1 MDAHEFSRVM
11 RLGLGRAIVHV
22 REHDVT
28 RYREL
33 TLDACLHCYAYDLPS
48 EGTRAA
54 YMLDLLA
61 FTPYKEFCRE
71 AVLESLP
78 ASGDDADALQRFRF
92 ATLLSLDGDARA
104 KRLMYEAYHPGPRH
118 GAGIGI
124 GFLQV
129 DGLAGFLFAARKLSA
144 LLAEDSRPDIGWLQ
158 YAAEERLGSDA
169 VQEALRRAAERD
181 PAIRRYRSA
190 ALASVGAVGRGLRPL
205 GLMSAGYRELAPH
218 ISSPRRPGA
227 ILTSWGREASEADLA
242 AAARGLLAAR
252 TAQEQYGHLLIFG
265 ERPFPLDLQP
275 LLDLVPVAEQEV
287 GLAAVQALAQVRDRR
302 VRDLAF
308 GLVAEQSPW
317 RGEAPKLLAENF
329 QAGDHLVGLGW
340 FEAETDDAQ
349 RHRQGLGLL
358 HLIERRP
365 DREGDSEILHALYER
380 GPCGY
385 CRGFAVSGL
394 LERKLLSA
402 ELRREC
408 AWDANTEVRELAA
421 GGGTAPS

>member
-1 MDAHEFSRVM
+1 MDTHEFGRVM
-11 RLGLGRAIVHV
+11 RLGLGRAIVHAQQ
-22 REHDVT
+22 HDVT

-33 TLDACLHCYAYDLPS
+33 ILDACLRCYAYDLPS

-54 YMLDLLA
+54 YMLDLLE
-61 FTPYKEFCRE
+61 FTPYKESCCE

-78 ASGDDADALQRFRF
+78 GSGDDADALQRFRF

-104 KRLMYEAYHPGPRH
+104 KRLMYEAYRPGPRH

-124 GFLQV
+124 GFMQV
-129 DGLAGFLFAARKLSA
+129 DGLAGFLFAARGLAA
-144 LLAEDSRPDIGWLQ
+144 LLAEDPQPDIGWLQ
-158 YAAEERLGSDA
+158 HAAEERLGSDA

-181 PAIRRYRSA
+181 PAIRRYHSA
-190 ALASVGAVGRGLRPL
+190 ALASVGTAGRGLRPP
-205 GLMSAGYRELAPH
+205 GVMTANYRELAPH
-218 ISSPRRPGA
+218 ISGLRRPGA

-242 AAARGLLAAR
+242 AAAHGLLAAR

-265 ERPFPLDLQP
+265 ERPCPLDLQP

-287 GLAAVQALAQVRDRR
+287 GFAAVQALAQVRDRR

-308 GLVAEQSPW
+308 RLAAEQSPW
-317 RGEAPKLLAENF
+317 RGEAPRLLAENF

-349 RHRQGLGLL
+349 RHRQKLGLL

-365 DREGDSEILHALYER
+365 DREGDAKILHALYER

-385 CRGFAVSGL
+385 CRGFVVSGL

-408 AWDANTEVRELAA
+408 AWDSNTEVRELTA
-421 GGGTAPS
+421 GDGTAPS

>member
-1 MDAHEFSRVM
+1 MNAHEFGRVM
-11 RLGLGRAIVHV
+11 RLGLGRAIVHA

-33 TLDACLHCYAYDLPS
+33 ILDACLHCYAYDLPS

-61 FTPYKEFCRE
+61 FTPYKELCSE

-78 ASGDDADALQRFRF
+78 GSGDDPDALQRFRF
-92 ATLLSLDGDARA
+92 AALLALDGDARA
-104 KRLMYEAYHPGPRH
+104 KRLMYGAYHPGPRH

-129 DGLAGFLFAARKLSA
+129 DGLAGFFFAARKLA
-144 LLAEDSRPDIGWLQ
+144 PLLAEDPQPDIGWIQ
-158 YAAEERLGSDA
+158 HVAEEQLGSDT
-169 VQEALRRAAERD
+169 VQDALRQAAQRD
-181 PAIRRYRSA
+181 PAIELYRLA
-190 ALASVGAVGRGLRPL
+190 ALGSGRTAGRGLYPP
-205 GLMSAGYRELAPH
+205 GVMSAGYRELAPH
-218 ISSPRRPGA
+218 ISGLRRPGA
-227 ILTSWGREASEADLA
+227 ILASWGREASEGDLA
-242 AAARGLLAAR
+242 AAARGLLAGR
-252 TAQEQYGHLLIFG
+252 TAQEQYGHLLIFR

-287 GLAAVQALAQVRDRR
+287 GLAAVQALAKVRDRR

-308 GLVAEQSPW
+308 RLVAEQSPW
-317 RGEAPKLLAENF
+317 RGEAPRLLAENF
-329 QAGDHLVGLGW
+329 QPGDHAVALGW
-340 FEAETDDAQ
+340 FEAETDDDQ

-358 HLIERRP
+358 HLMERRP
-365 DREGDSEILHALYER
+365 DREGDAKILNALYER

-385 CRGFAVSGL
+385 CRGSAVSRL
-394 LERKLLSA
+394 LERKLLSP

-421 GGGTAPS
+421 GGVTAPS